1 MPVHPL
7 DSQIN
12 QSQGR
17 EARHSTNTLDI
28 ANPRL
33 MFQVKSYI
41 ANNTNIKNS
50 PRSSIWPRSAFT
62 TRFQHKQ
69 PRSHVTAHELGNAG
83 VNDGKHRKTSSIA
96 GNSPDFKSKNPNL
109 GSDPFRFQECL
120 SQGREPVLSAPLPVA
135 ALKYKPFHTH
145 SIFSPANTSLAIT
158 NIYHPPIQV
167 SKVDDRL
174 QNMVFSSY
182 HYAAAGKPVIKTRSS
197 NAPKNSTPPSSSSS
211 NTSYST
217 LGHSNANSIS
227 NNASPASAVPPL
239 NSSNSAVLHNEP
251 QSQQSAPAK
260 KTAPAPPPAPKI
272 QVEMTQYLICD
283 SSVTNL
289 FKNEKNCVV
298 VQEGVEIT
306 GYELYIVEQWACERK
321 LNCVIISYT
330 GNPHHTIV
338 ANIVALPQK
347 KQPDTHLE
355 NSDWKEKITA
365 PESVSSPFELFPATA
380 CAYFEELYNNH
391 VHPKTTEKGTIYVS
405 NLSSFPSN
413 LNLIP
418 VPKGNLESVRVLFA
432 VNENIKR
439 TGCGGRSV
447 LTLSQPSV
455 ATEDKFR
462 QLFKTNEKVPIEYA
476 VRELILLVQISLFY
490 FDLFNPQYIDGLLC
504 NETLKATNHWWERY
518 GIIHYHTR
526 FSDRAYLSP
535 QTVSGII
542 GLVTGARNRIASVL
556 GNSKTSKDPFDV
568 EFFLMSLRQFQK
580 HQHIFRSSRLD
591 SGTMETLYMLTSTKA
606 AGNNGNF
613 GPSNAYLPGGDFFGI
628 VKNTMKEVS
637 GKPYVGLADVET
649 LEIGLMKTF
658 LQGSRARYLWLGRGN
673 ACKMLTHPTQFTQD
687 IRIPFSSLCPSEI
700 STSTD
705 SKWGVARRALPMS
718 KKPASNFSNTAS
730 GAGSTNPNTVI
741 GSSVGNNSINVISG
755 KSNVPEDGNSSRTG
769 SSTNG
774 SNNSNGSSTVPASH
788 FNTMDPTTNSN
799 TNGVPRGSESANG
812 KQNFEHKQVTNGS
825 VIPQIGNQNVDPN
838 GQNSNMHTNNTLENG
853 HPSKSH
859 STKNADEEGP
869 TEKLQTHKKHRHHHH
884 HHHRLKQK
892 LENGDQIPRRD
903 RLKRYIRAG
912 RSSGNNQA
920 IFIPIQDGTKNT
932 DFNYDGGNAFYSA
945 GESDYGLSENDDCM
959 IQHSEITD
967 TELCN
972 CDTDLDDEESG
983 TGLVAGDRALGS
995 VDGFTSKHKSAT
1007 TVVDMSLKGPLT
1019 RPASVPDLPSMVNQG
1034 FRQKGYKKKR
1044 TRSRKGSK
1052 SISGCNDTRNS
1063 SRQSLANSPVLGNKS
1078 RKSSI
1083 SSTTNH
1089 TMADTNSNAHLSP
1102 DSLGVYYPNSP
1113 RLRSSSSLVS
1123 LASLDSFFSNETRI
1137 DQPDLD
1143 DSAKCYQ
1150 NDGCIGEI
1158 WQSYTYKSIDSAEYK
1173 LAALRR
1179 CQSYSL
1185 IEKHLDCVQIP
1196 EIQASQLEPN
1206 PECIAQSYRVSCAFN
1221 YKVQEW
1227 IQSFKQEK
1235 MAYMKLDDKL
1245 RTYMRKSLEKKVA
1258 NMDKNIRVTLQD
1270 DVALQRGLDDLEKLT
1285 ARLQYEARTLDAK
1298 IRDVE
1303 DAVVTFATRVDMLEE
1318 RMFDFDYQD
1327 IEDSSGSE
1335 SQHEIDS
1342 TDFFC
1347 SKRVLSV
1354 LGSGFNKASRKEKQ
1368 KLAREKSLKTKG
1380 LENPAFSSGTRPKVR
1395 TLSRSSTSR
1404 PVFSSSLHSKKQYN
1418 DSNGLESVQHE
1429 GGVVESLKGFGNYI
1443 WGSVAPY
1450 LPPSIIGDASQDSYN
1465 QDTKLKSPLVSSPTA
1480 TTSSKAPQSSST
1492 SKRRHRHRH
1501 KRAGSNSS
1509 LDTGPRSLAKTGAFS
1524 SQPGPTICERS
1535 RSPKPRGNSIS
1546 SNGSTSSSNS
1556 TLSKSNSV
1564 TFQPQQRPPRGIS
1577 PSSIRRSFGSGSMR
1591 RPSFT
1596 NKPSGL
1602 TGMDRLREIS
1612 RKKVQ
1617 DEAEKD
1623 INGLGN
1629 RPNNDD
1635 SVNDFGIRQE
1645 LQNNAVMSDED
1656 ELYDT
1661 DTTTNTAGSNG

>member
-1 MPVHPL
+1 M
-7 DSQIN
+7 
-12 QSQGR
+12 
-17 EARHSTNTLDI
+17 
-28 ANPRL
+28 
-33 MFQVKSYI
+33 
-41 ANNTNIKNS
+41 
-50 PRSSIWPRSAFT
+50 
-62 TRFQHKQ
+62 
-69 PRSHVTAHELGNAG
+69 
-83 VNDGKHRKTSSIA
+83 
-96 GNSPDFKSKNPNL
+96 
-109 GSDPFRFQECL
+109 
-120 SQGREPVLSAPLPVA
+120 
-135 ALKYKPFHTH
+135 
-145 SIFSPANTSLAIT
+145 
-158 NIYHPPIQV
+158 
-167 SKVDDRL
+167 
-174 QNMVFSSY
+174 
-182 HYAAAGKPVIKTRSS
+182 
-197 NAPKNSTPPSSSSS
+197 
-211 NTSYST
+211 
-217 LGHSNANSIS
+217 
-227 NNASPASAVPPL
+227 
-239 NSSNSAVLHNEP
+239 
-251 QSQQSAPAK
+251 
-260 KTAPAPPPAPKI
+260 
-272 QVEMTQYLICD
+272 
-283 SSVTNL
+283 
-289 FKNEKNCVV
+289 V
-298 VQEGVEIT
+298 VQEAVEIT

-330 GNPHHTIV
+330 GNPHHTIL

-347 KQPDTHLE
+347 KQPDTNLDD
-355 NSDWKEKITA
+355 SDWNQKITS

-391 VHPKTTEKGTIYVS
+391 AHPKTTEKGTIYVS

-418 VPKGNLESVRVLFA
+418 IPKGNLESVRALFA

-439 TGCGGRSV
+439 TGCGSRSV

-476 VRELILLVQISLFY
+476 VRELILLLQISLFY

-526 FSDRAYLSP
+526 FSDRTYLSP

-542 GLVTGARNRIASVL
+542 GLVNGARNRIASVL

-591 SGTMETLYMLTSTKA
+591 TATMETLYLLTSTKA
-606 AGNNGNF
+606 ASYNGNF

-637 GKPYVGLADVET
+637 GKPSAGLADVET
-649 LEIGLMKTF
+649 LDIGLMKTF

-673 ACKMLTHPTQFTQD
+673 PCKMLTHPTQFTQD

-718 KKPASNFSNTAS
+718 KKPAQNFSNTAS
-730 GAGSTNPNTVI
+730 GAGNTNPNTVL
-741 GSSVGNNSINVISG
+741 GSGVGNNGINVISG
-755 KSNVPEDGNSSRTG
+755 KPSVPEDGNSSRTG
-769 SSTNG
+769 TSTNG
-774 SNNSNGSSTVPASH
+774 SNTNGPSTVPASH
-788 FNTMDPTTNSN
+788 FSTMDPTNSN
-799 TNGVPRGSESANG
+799 TIGAPRGSESDNG
-812 KQNFEHKQVTNGS
+812 KQTFEQKQATNGS
-825 VIPQIGNQNVDPN
+825 AMAQTGNHNVDPN
-838 GQNSNMHTNNTLENG
+838 GQNPNMHANTLENG
-853 HPSKSH
+853 HSFKPH

-869 TEKLQTHKKHRHHHH
+869 VEKLHTHKKHRPHHH

-892 LENGDQIPRRD
+892 LENGDLIPRRD

-920 IFIPIQDGTKNT
+920 LFIPIQDSTKST
-932 DFNYDGGNAFYSA
+932 DFTYDGANTFYSA
-945 GESDYGLSENDDCM
+945 GESDYGLSENDDSL

-972 CDTDLDDEESG
+972 CDTDLDDELSG
-983 TGLVAGDRALGS
+983 TGRVAGDTALGS
-995 VDGFTSKHKSAT
+995 VGGFMSKHKPAT
-1007 TVVDMSLKGPLT
+1007 AVVDMSLKGPLT

-1034 FRQKGYKKKR
+1034 FRQKSFKKKR
-1044 TRSRKGSK
+1044 ARSRKGSK
-1052 SISGCNDTRNS
+1052 SISGRDSTKNS
-1063 SRQSLANSPVLGNKS
+1063 SRQSLVNSPGLDNKS

-1083 SSTTNH
+1083 SSATNH
-1089 TMADTNSNAHLSP
+1089 TMADTNSNTHLSP
-1102 DSLGVYYPNSP
+1102 DNSGVYYSNSP

-1123 LASLDSFFSNETRI
+1123 LASLDSFFSNETKI

-1143 DSAKCYQ
+1143 DPMKCYQ
-1150 NDGCIGEI
+1150 NDDCIGEI
-1158 WQSYTYKSIDSAEYK
+1158 WQSYTYKGIDSAEYK

-1206 PECIAQSYRVSCAFN
+1206 PERIAQSYRVSRAFN

-1245 RTYMRKSLEKKVA
+1245 RGYMRKSLEKKVA

-1335 SQHEIDS
+1335 SQHEDS
-1342 TDFFC
+1342 TDF
-1347 SKRVLSV
+1347 SKRA
-1354 LGSGFNKASRKEKQ
+1354 LGSGFGKASKREKQ
-1368 KLAREKSLKTKG
+1368 KLAREKSLKNKG

-1404 PVFSSSLHSKKQYN
+1404 PVFSSSSHSKKQYY
-1418 DSNGLESVQHE
+1418 DTIGSEPVQQQ
-1429 GGVVESLKGFGNYI
+1429 GGVVGSLKGFGNYM
-1443 WGSVAPY
+1443 WKSVTPY
-1450 LPPSIIGDASQDSYN
+1450 LAPFVVGGATHDSCN
-1465 QDTKLKSPLVSSPTA
+1465 QDAIPKSPLVPSPTTA
-1480 TTSSKAPQSSST
+1480 TASSKAPQSPST

-1509 LDTGPRSLAKTGAFS
+1509 LDTGSRSLAKTGAFS
-1524 SQPGPTICERS
+1524 SQPSPTIRERS
-1535 RSPKPRGNSIS
+1535 MSPKPRGS
-1546 SNGSTSSSNS
+1546 SVSTP
-1556 TLSKSNSV
+1556 TSV
-1564 TFQPQQRPPRGIS
+1564 TFQPQQRPARGIS
-1577 PSSIRRSFGSGSMR
+1577 PSAVRRSFGAGSMR

-1596 NKPSGL
+1596 NTPSGL

-1612 RKKVQ
+1612 RKKGQEV
-1617 DEAEKD
+1617 EKD
-1623 INGLGN
+1623 GNGLGNITNNGASINGLG
-1629 RPNNDD
+1629 
-1635 SVNDFGIRQE
+1635 IRQE
-1645 LQNNAVMSDED
+1645 FQSNGVSDD
-1656 ELYDT
+1656 DALYDT
-1661 DTTTNTAGSNG
+1661 DTTTNTANSN